1 MDANSVRR
9 KIAQDPLTLTQ
20 LDKVPTL
27 LHPQKEEAEGRF
39 YALLLGLAITVH
51 LEKGL
56 TEEAKGLSSEMEAS
70 LLSKEKLFDLTERAW
85 GYLVYT
91 GYWIPYYLIAYGLEI
106 GGEERA
112 LETASFYRKRKD
124 LGFFVLDALVLARGH
139 IAIEFGKKS

>member
-1 MDANSVRR
+1 METNSVRR
-9 KIAQDPLTLTQ
+9 KIAQNPLTLTQ
-20 LDKVPTL
+20 VDKVPTL
-27 LHPQKEEAEGRF
+27 LHPQKEEVDGRF

-56 TEEAKGLSSEMEAS
+56 TEEAKGLSNEMEAS
-70 LLSKEKLFDLTERAW
+70 LTSKEKFFDLTERAW

-91 GYWIPYYLIAYGLEI
+91 GYWIPYYLIAYGLEK
-106 GGEERA
+106 GGTERA

-139 IAIEFGKKS
+139 IVIEFGKKS

>member
-1 MDANSVRR
+1 MNTNSIRR
-9 KIAQDPLTLTQ
+9 KIAQDPITLTQ

-27 LHPQKEEAEGRF
+27 LHPRKEEVEGRF

-56 TEEAKGLSSEMEAS
+56 TEEAKGLSNEMEAS
-70 LLSKEKLFDLTERAW
+70 LLSEEKFFDLTDRAW

-91 GYWIPYYLIAYGLEI
+91 GYWIPYYLIAYGMER
-106 GGEERA
+106 GGVEKA

-124 LGFFVLDALVLARGH
+124 LGFFILDALVLARGH

>member
-1 MDANSVRR
+1 MEANSVRR
-9 KIAQDPLTLTQ
+9 KIAQDPLSLTQ

-27 LHPQKEEAEGRF
+27 LHPQREEADGRF

-70 LLSKEKLFDLTERAW
+70 LLSKDKFFDLTERAW

-91 GYWIPYYLIAYGLEI
+91 GYWIPYYLIAYGLEE
-106 GGEERA
+106 GGAGKA

-124 LGFFVLDALVLARGH
+124 LGFFILDALVLARGH